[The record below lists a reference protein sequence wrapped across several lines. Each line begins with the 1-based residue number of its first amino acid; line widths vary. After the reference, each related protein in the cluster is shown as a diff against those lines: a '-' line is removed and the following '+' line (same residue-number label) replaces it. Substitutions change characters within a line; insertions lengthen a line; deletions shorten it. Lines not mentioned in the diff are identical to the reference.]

1 VTLKSA
7 GKKYIFGQERGE
19 VGPERNT
26 KADHKEP
33 RYVPRHR
40 ISFSSP
46 HINRSHL
53 AMKNAIRS
61 FVFAL
66 LLASLYILQA
76 VAAQGRSLESSAL
89 RSASYDGSWV
99 GVVNC
104 LYDPGLWP
112 DDECAIGLN
121 FEIHGNAISVKQIV
135 HTKKGQET
143 ISEVNKGKFQFD
155 RLASN
160 AVAISMDSGEDDD
173 GTWVETWSFAMT
185 LRDPDHMV
193 IHWTRIVNNLDMP
206 KEKKGSKFSS
216 VGLGE
221 LVRVG
226 SKL

>member
-1 VTLKSA
+1 
-7 GKKYIFGQERGE
+7 
-19 VGPERNT
+19 
-26 KADHKEP
+26 
-33 RYVPRHR
+33 
-40 ISFSSP
+40 
-46 HINRSHL
+46 
-53 AMKNAIRS
+53 
-61 FVFAL
+61 
-66 LLASLYILQA
+66 
-76 VAAQGRSLESSAL
+76 
-89 RSASYDGSWV
+89 
-99 GVVNC
+99 